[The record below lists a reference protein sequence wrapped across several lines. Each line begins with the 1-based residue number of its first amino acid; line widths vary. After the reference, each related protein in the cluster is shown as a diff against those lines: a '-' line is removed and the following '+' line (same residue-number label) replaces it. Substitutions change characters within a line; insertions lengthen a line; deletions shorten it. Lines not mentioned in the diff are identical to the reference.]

1 MSVSTLYKRA
11 LVRYPVLVQS
21 VQSGLL
27 MGAGDVIAQGFIERK
42 DWKSFDG
49 MRAFKFFG
57 IGFCVGGPG
66 LRKWYG
72 VLDRHVSSAGGSKAM
87 TTLKKVA
94 LDQLI
99 FAPIFLG
106 TLIGTIGLLQ
116 GHNVA
121 EIRHKL
127 HHEYGDILLTNYYI
141 WPWVQLANF
150 YLVPLNYQVLL
161 VQSVAVFW
169 NTYLSWKTNQSEGA
183 KHGTVKTV
191 AHEPLSGGAEETV
204 AT

>member
-1 MSVSTLYKRA
+1 MSLSSLYKRA

-27 MGAGDVIAQGFIERK
+27 MGAGDVIAQSFIERK

-49 MRAFKFFG
+49 IRAAKFFA

-72 VLDRHVSSAGGSKAM
+72 VLDRHIGSSGGSKAI

-106 TLIGTIGLLQ
+106 TLIGTIGMLQ
-116 GHNVA
+116 GNNLK
-121 EIRHKL
+121 EIKRKL
-127 HHEYGDILLTNYYI
+127 NHEYTDILLTNYYV

-169 NTYLSWKTNQSEGA
+169 NTYLSWKTNQSEPM
-183 KHGTVKTV
+183 K
-191 AHEPLSGGAEETV
+191 
-204 AT
+204 ATLALTHDPITPGDDKAAT